1 MITIAIVIGIL
12 GGLCAIMGIVTAL
25 EVVPSLDLST
35 AFTETFWLML
45 SGVLF
50 LATIALSMGRGGSI

>member
-1 MITIAIVIGIL
+1 MGALALIIGIL

-25 EVVPSLDLST
+25 EVVETLGT
-35 AFTETFWLML
+35 ALTETFWLML

-50 LATIALSMGRGGSI
+50 LAAIALTVGRGGYD